1 MKIGDKV
8 KINKDMPNIDGMLHK
23 DTIVKVDD
31 IREDGILRVVDLI
44 GKIWWINLSDV
55 SVIDT

>member
-1 MKIGDKV
+1 MKIGDKD

-44 GKIWWINLSDV
+44 GKIWWVNLSDV

>member
-8 KINKDMPNIDGMLHK
+8 KINKDMPNVDGMLHK

-31 IREDGILRVVDLI
+31 IRKDGILRVVDLI
-44 GKIWWINLSDV
+44 GKIWWVTSSDV
-55 SVIDT
+55 SAIDT